1 MWCGCSMVMCC
12 PAGHSLP
19 GVFEYVEGA
28 DVADMIQ
35 QHLLAP
41 EDALELGKQV
51 IEGLVHLHAQGFH
64 HCDIK
69 PRNLLWTQ
77 KGAKIIDFNV
87 SVRADDRTHA
97 AAARAATCPRILT
110 RRSSRTTASAPIAIC
125 MRWA

>member
-1 MWCGCSMVMCC
+1 
-12 PAGHSLP
+12 
-19 GVFEYVEGA
+19 
-28 DVADMIQ
+28 
-35 QHLLAP
+35 
-41 EDALELGKQV
+41 V

-87 SVRADDRTHA
+87 SVRADDKESRGGARGAICRRT
-97 AAARAATCPRILT
+97 LT
-110 RRSSRTTASAPIAIC
+110 LRSFRTTASARTAIC